1 MKISK
6 GIVAGLG
13 VAGLLVALPVAGQSA
28 AGGTSGSSGSSGSM
42 GTGSSGTSGSSGSS
56 GSMGTGSGSSSSGSM
71 GGSTYGSSGNQVTGK
86 VDKVDRSSN
95 QLTLQ
100 LRVSDSTQVM
110 KDGHTASLSDI
121 KEGDHVRASLS
132 SSGQVQRI
140 DVMSSGS
147 HGMGGSSGSM
157 GGSSG
162 SHGMGGSSGSSG
174 TTPGGSTGTTPGGST
189 GTTPGGGSGTS
200 Q

>member
-6 GIVAGLG
+6 GIVASLG
-13 VAGLLVALPVAGQSA
+13 VAGLLDALPAAGQSA
-28 AGGTSGSSGSSGSM
+28 AGGPSGSSGSSG
-42 GTGSSGTSGSSGSS
+42 TGGSSGSS

-71 GGSTYGSSGNQVTGK
+71 GGGTYGSSGNQVTGK
-86 VDKVDRSSN
+86 VDKVDRSGN
-95 QLTLQ
+95 QLSLQ
-100 LRVSDSTQVM
+100 LKVSDSTQVM

-147 HGMGGSSGSM
+147 HHGMGGSSGSM
-157 GGSSG
+157 GG
-162 SHGMGGSSGSSG
+162 GSSGSSG
-174 TTPGGSTGTTPGGST
+174 ATPEGSTGTTPGGST

>member
-13 VAGLLVALPVAGQSA
+13 VAGLLVALPAAGQSA
-28 AGGTSGSSGSSGSM
+28 AG
-42 GTGSSGTSGSSGSS
+42 GTSGSSGSS

-71 GGSTYGSSGNQVTGK
+71 GGGTYGSSGNQVTGK
-86 VDKVDRSSN
+86 VDKVDRSGN
-95 QLTLQ
+95 QLSLQ
-100 LRVSDSTQVM
+100 LKVSDSTQVM

-147 HGMGGSSGSM
+147 HHGMGGSSGSM
-157 GGSSG
+157 GG
-162 SHGMGGSSGSSG
+162 GSSGSSG
-174 TTPGGSTGTTPGGST
+174 ATPEGSTGTTPGGST